1 MDNISGT
8 YICPKCSHKYKWE
21 YVEMLRSK
29 TTDSWQSYRVATLN
43 NDVVHVSKDVSIS
56 DQNEYRFTC
65 SCPHCD
71 EPNSF
76 DYLTSKG

>member
-21 YVEMLRSK
+21 YVEMLRNK
-29 TTDSWQSYRVATLN
+29 LTDPWQSYHVATF
-43 NDVVHVSKDVSIS
+43 NDATHVSKDESLS
-56 DQNEYRFTC
+56 DKDKYRFTC
-65 SCPHCD
+65 NCPNCD

-76 DYLTSKG
+76 DYIISRV